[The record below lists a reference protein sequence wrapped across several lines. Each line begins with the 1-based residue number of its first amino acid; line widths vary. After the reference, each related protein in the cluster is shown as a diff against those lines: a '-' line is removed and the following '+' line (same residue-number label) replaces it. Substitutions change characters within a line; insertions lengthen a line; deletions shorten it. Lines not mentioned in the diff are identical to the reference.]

1 MNDELLFTNQPARSR
16 TITIE
21 DKYWELARQLGHG
34 NASKG
39 IRAAIY
45 QATIS
50 NSGEPTSKANSKS
63 SDAAARLL

>member
-21 DKYWELARQLGHG
+21 DQYWELARQLGHG

-45 QATIS
+45 QATDNIRNHVRDCKS
-50 NSGEPTSKANSKS
+50 TESDKTNS
-63 SDAAARLL
+63 

>member
-21 DKYWELARQLGHG
+21 DQYWELARQLGHG

-45 QATIS
+45 QATTG
-50 NSGEPTSKANSKS
+50 NSRNTETTASTKNTTK
-63 SDAAARLL
+63 

>member
-21 DKYWELARQLGHG
+21 DQYWELARQLGHG

-45 QATIS
+45 QATVG
-50 NSGEPTSKANSKS
+50 NSEEHIRKANSKS
-63 SDAAARLL
+63 SDAATRLL